1 LALPPLVRALGLA
14 GPGGRTTEEEEAR
27 RIILETA
34 LTYLNKIRGEEN
46 QDFAELYDDLEEHY
60 RDRLATL
67 NGDSSDIHSDHHR
80 RLVEVSR
87 KLLQV
92 ERQTAVRL
100 RNEGRI
106 NDELLRELER
116 ELDLSEAR
124 FLASSV

>member
-1 LALPPLVRALGLA
+1 MRLVWLGLA
-14 GPGGRTTEEEEAR
+14 ARNTEEEEAR

-34 LTYLNKIRGEEN
+34 LTYLDKIRGEEN

-124 FLASSV
+124 LLASGV